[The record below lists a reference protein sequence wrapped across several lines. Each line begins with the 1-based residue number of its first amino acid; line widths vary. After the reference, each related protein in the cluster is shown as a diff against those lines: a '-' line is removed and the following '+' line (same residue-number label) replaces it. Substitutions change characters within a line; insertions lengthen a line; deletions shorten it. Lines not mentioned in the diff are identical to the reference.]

1 MDTPRSNIILC
12 NFFKEAIS
20 NGTMQ
25 FHGKLQEFI
34 SRKNILID
42 TLYNT
47 EWVVY
52 LKESFASP
60 AAVIKYLGAYTNR
73 IASK

>member
-1 MDTPRSNIILC
+1 
-12 NFFKEAIS
+12 
-20 NGTMQ
+20 MQ